1 MTKND
6 TPPAAGAAASRNR
19 WGARPDGKGQW
30 QFGLWAPAA
39 EKVELWLDGSETP
52 MTKDDDGFWSL
63 AAKAEPG
70 LEYAFV
76 IDGERRPDP
85 AARQQAGDVHG
96 PSLLVDTA
104 SRKWRSEW
112 SGRAWDEAVIY
123 EMHVGTFTEEG
134 TFAAAAKRMQELADL
149 GITAIELMPVGQWQG
164 ARGWGYDGVLPYA
177 PHPAYGTP
185 EDMQEFVEAAQAA
198 GMMVILD
205 VVYNHFGPDGAYLH
219 AYAPEFFEEE
229 RHTPWGAA
237 IDFTEPAVREY
248 FIENALYWLR
258 DYRLDGLRL
267 DAVHQII
274 DPSPHHF
281 LVELGERVQALDLGR
296 PLHLITEDERNEPE
310 LRDTGCYVASW
321 NDDYHHSVHTAL
333 TGESEGY
340 CAPFAHDPIGDL
352 VLALSRG
359 HVEEGQPRHGKETRR
374 GRPASHLPWTGFV
387 NSNQTHDQVGNRALG
402 DRLISLAD
410 PRGVE
415 VAHAMLLTSP
425 FIPMLFMGEE
435 VGETAPFL
443 FFCDHEGELARLT
456 REGRQREFKDFL
468 SFGEEV
474 PDPNAPETFER
485 SRPFQ
490 GDPAHMEHWRDLTR
504 RLLSLRAERIVPLM
518 KSGRAGPARV
528 TRTGPRAISACWP
541 FAEGLV
547 VARINLGSPPD
558 TLPTA
563 EPEDFTIGD
572 PAADPFAFSLIVS
585 PHK

>member
-19 WGARPDGKGQW
+19 WGARPGGKGQW
-30 QFGLWAPAA
+30 QFGLWAPAV
-39 EKVELWLDGSETP
+39 ERVELWLDGSETP
-52 MTKDDDGFWSL
+52 MTKDEDGFWNGT
-63 AAKAEPG
+63 AKAEPG

-104 SRKWRSEW
+104 ARKWRSEW

-185 EDMQEFVEAAQAA
+185 KDMQKFVEAAQAA

-340 CAPFAHDPIGDL
+340 YAPFAQDPIGDL

-402 DRLISLAD
+402 ERLISLAD

-474 PDPNAPETFER
+474 PDPNASETFER

-558 TLPTA
+558 TPPTA

>member
-1 MTKND
+1 MSTH
-6 TPPAAGAAASRNR
+6 TPPARGNTSSQSR
-19 WGARPDGKGQW
+19 WGAHRDGERW
-30 QFGLWAPAA
+30 RFGLWAPSAKA
-39 EKVELWLDGSETP
+39 VALWLDGAETA
-52 MTKDDDGFWSL
+52 MERDDDGFWSVT
-63 AAKAEPG
+63 APAETG
-70 LEYAFV
+70 QDYAFV

-96 PSLLVDTA
+96 PSRLVEPGA
-104 SRKWRSEW
+104 REW
-112 SGRAWDEAVIY
+112 SGGWKGRPWEDAVIY
-123 EMHVGTFTEEG
+123 EMHVGLFTPEG
-134 TFAAAAKRMQELADL
+134 TFKAAAAKMKDLAAL

-177 PHPAYGTP
+177 PHPSYGTP
-185 EDMQEFVEAAQAA
+185 EEMQEMVEAAQAA
-198 GMMVILD
+198 GLMVILD

-237 IDFTEPAVREY
+237 IDFTEPAVREF

-274 DPSPHHF
+274 DPSPHHV
-281 LVELGERVQALDLGR
+281 LVELGERVRDAGLDR
-296 PLHLITEDERNEPE
+296 PVHLITEDERNEPE

-321 NDDYHHSVHTAL
+321 NDDYHHSVHVAL

-340 CAPFAHDPIGDL
+340 YAPFAHDPIGDL
-352 VLALSRG
+352 VLALTRG

-374 GRPASHLPWTGFV
+374 GRPAGHLPWTAFV

-402 DRLISLAD
+402 ERLISLSD
-410 PRGVE
+410 RRGVE
-415 VAHAMLLTSP
+415 VAHALLLTAP
-425 FIPMLFMGEE
+425 FVPMLFMGEE

-443 FFCDHEGELARLT
+443 FFCDHDGELARLT
-456 REGRQREFKDFL
+456 REGRAREFKDFL

-474 PDPNAPETFER
+474 PDPNAKQTFEA
-485 SRPFQ
+485 SRPFE
-490 GDPAHMEHWRDLTR
+490 GDADQMEHWRDLTR

-541 FAEGLV
+541 FAKGEL

-558 TLPTA
+558 TTPTS
-563 EPEDFTIGD
+563 EPEDFTLGD
-572 PAADPFAFSLIVS
+572 VAVDPFAFALTVS

>member
-340 CAPFAHDPIGDL
+340 YAPFAHDPIGDL

>member
-1 MTKND
+1 MTQD
-6 TPPAAGAAASRNR
+6 RTPASTGATTDRNR
-19 WGARPDGKGQW
+19 WGAHPVDEGRW
-30 QFGLWAPAA
+30 RFGLWAPSAKEVRLA
-39 EKVELWLDGSETP
+39 LDGTEIE
-52 MTKDDDGFWSL
+52 MDRGDDGFWQVVTEGD
-63 AAKAEPG
+63 AGAE
-70 LEYAFV
+70 YVFV

-85 AARQQAGDVHG
+85 AARRQAGDVHG
-96 PSLLVDTA
+96 ASVLVDPA
-104 SRKWRSEW
+104 SRDWGSDW
-112 SGRAWDEAVIY
+112 AGRPWDEAVIY
-123 EMHVGTFTEEG
+123 EMHVGTFTPEG
-134 TFAAAAKRMQELADL
+134 TFEAAAARMQELADL
-149 GITAIELMPVGQWQG
+149 GITAIEIMPVGQWQG

-185 EDMQEFVEAAQAA
+185 GQMQDLVAAAQAA

-219 AYAPEFFEEE
+219 AYAPEFFDAE

-237 IDFTEPAVREY
+237 IDFGEPAVREY

-258 DYRLDGLRL
+258 EYRIDGLRL
-267 DAVHQII
+267 DAVHQIV
-274 DPSPHHF
+274 DPSPHHM

-310 LRDTGCYVASW
+310 LRDTGLYAASW
-321 NDDYHHSVHTAL
+321 NDDYHHAVHTAL

-340 CAPFAHDPIGDL
+340 YAPFAHDPIGDL

-402 DRLISLAD
+402 ERLISLAD
-410 PRGVE
+410 PRAVE
-415 VAHAMLLTSP
+415 VAHAMLLTAP
-425 FIPMLFMGEE
+425 FVPMLFMGEE

-468 SFGEEV
+468 GFGEAV
-474 PDPNAPETFER
+474 PDPNAPETFED
-485 SRPFQ
+485 SRPFR
-490 GDPAHMEHWRDLTR
+490 GDPEEMARWRDLTR

-528 TRTGPRAISACWP
+528 TRTGARSISACWP
-541 FAEGLV
+541 FNAGNV

-558 TLPTA
+558 TPPSP
-563 EPEDFTIGD
+563 EPEDFTLGD
-572 PAADPFAFSLIVS
+572 ASNPFAFALTVS

>member
-6 TPPAAGAAASRNR
+6 TPPAAGAAASRNH
-19 WGARPDGKGQW
+19 WGARPGGKGQW
-30 QFGLWAPAA
+30 QFGLWAPAV
-39 EKVELWLDGSETP
+39 ERVELWLDGSETP
-52 MTKDDDGFWSL
+52 MTKDEDGFWNGT
-63 AAKAEPG
+63 AKAEPG

-104 SRKWRSEW
+104 ARKWRSEW

-185 EDMQEFVEAAQAA
+185 KDMQKFVEAAQAA

-340 CAPFAHDPIGDL
+340 YAPFAQDPIGDL

-402 DRLISLAD
+402 ERLISLAD

-474 PDPNAPETFER
+474 PDPNASETFER

-558 TLPTA
+558 TPPTA